1 LHCIT
6 FALAKISNILHFLPV
21 ADS

>member
-6 FALAKISNILHFLPV
+6 FALAKISNILHFLSV